1 MVNSYQR
8 SQCDVRTRLEV
19 ALSTPPPLPLQ
30 AIVCRQAFAVGFLK
44 ENDHYCQNQTIR
56 PANDVRFRTTTPL
69 PLAYELNK
77 PTGSQSRKSKQK
89 ERRKCV
95 HKHTLQTER
104 GTLLENWHQKF
115 HVRALVTVVLYVPI
129 TPGLHVHVSCS

>member
-30 AIVCRQAFAVGFLK
+30 AIVCKQVFAVGFLK

-56 PANDVRFRTTTPL
+56 PANDVRCRTTTPL

-77 PTGSQSRKSKQK
+77 PTGSQNRKSKQK
-89 ERRKCV
+89 ETQMRSETRPAEGERDSAGKLASEISRKSPSNSSTVCSY
-95 HKHTLQTER
+95 
-104 GTLLENWHQKF
+104 
-115 HVRALVTVVLYVPI
+115 HVWPACP
-129 TPGLHVHVSCS
+129 CF